1 MGCRPALVSG
11 NRAGIFIIQMSLGYR
26 KLSMT
31 TSFSAAYRLDGANV
45 TLVVVV
51 IAGTPAVRYWGPRL
65 PDDLALDELSALAAR
80 AEANA
85 SPAVEAPRALT
96 PLAGQGFPGRP
107 GLAAHR
113 GGLDWASFALLVD
126 VEQAAD
132 RLVLASRDEAHG
144 LELIHDLQ
152 ISGDVLVATTG
163 LINRS
168 VEALQVDHLAA
179 PIIPL
184 PGFVREIIGFEGR
197 WSGEF
202 QLQRHQLSMGTWL
215 RENRRGRTS
224 HDAFPG
230 LLAIERDANEA
241 RGLAYGFH
249 LGWSGNHRLSVETL
263 ADGRRSVAM
272 EALYLPGEIALAPGE
287 GLETPAIYATVSD
300 AGMGAVSRQFHAY
313 LRARPEHQRLRV
325 KLRPVHYNS
334 WEAVYFDHDTAKL
347 MALAER
353 AAAVGVERFVLD
365 DGWFGSRRS
374 DCAGLGDW
382 QVSPDVYPD
391 GLGPLIEKVRSLGME
406 FGLWVEPEMVNPDSD
421 LHSAHPEWV
430 LSTPPAP
437 QIPFRHQLVLDF
449 GRAEVR
455 ERMYRDVAVLLEEY
469 PISYLKWD
477 MNRDLSQPG
486 GADGRAGATAHVEG
500 LYEVLDKLRAAFPA
514 VEIESCAS
522 GGGRADFGVLA
533 RTDRVW
539 TSDSNDALDRLA
551 IQRGFSHFLPA
562 ELMGAHV
569 GPTRCHITGR
579 WLSMPLRV
587 ATALF
592 GHMGIEADLRELDAQ
607 ETSDLAAGVALHKA
621 HRTLIHSGELHRI
634 DAAEGVNAFA
644 LVAEDGGEALVSYTM
659 VTEQRG
665 YFAEPVR
672 LTGLDPA
679 ADYEL
684 KVVWPPRL
692 KAGWPLRDGGR
703 FRGAALMQAG
713 FQPPRLHPGTALILH
728 LKR

>member
-1 MGCRPALVSG
+1 MP
-11 NRAGIFIIQMSLGYR
+11 FGYR

-45 TLVVVV
+45 TLVVEV

-65 PDDLALDELSALAAR
+65 PDDLALKELSALAAR

-85 SPAVEAPRALT
+85 SPAIEAPLALT
-96 PLAGQGFPGRP
+96 PQAGQGFPGRP

-113 GGLDWASFALLVD
+113 GGLNWASYARLAD
-126 VEQAAD
+126 VEQSAN
-132 RLVLASRDEAHG
+132 RLVFTSWDEAHG
-144 LELIHDLQ
+144 IELVHELRLL
-152 ISGDVLVATTG
+152 GDVLAGTTA
-163 LINRS
+163 LINRGI
-168 VEALQVDHLAA
+168 EALQVDHLAA
-179 PIIPL
+179 PVIPL
-184 PGFVREIIGFEGR
+184 PGFAREIIGFDGR

-215 RENRRGRTS
+215 RENRRGHTS

-230 LLAIERDANEA
+230 LLAIERDANET

-272 EALYLPGEIALAPGE
+272 EALYLPGEIALAPGD
-287 GLETPAIYATVSD
+287 GLETPTIFATVSD
-300 AGMGAVSRQFHAY
+300 AGLGAVSRQFHAY
-313 LRARPEHQRLRV
+313 LRARHEHRRLRA
-325 KLRPVHYNS
+325 KPRPVHYNS

-347 MALAER
+347 MALAEK

-374 DCAGLGDW
+374 DRAGLGDW
-382 QVSPDVYPD
+382 QVSPEVYPL
-391 GLGPLIEKVRSLGME
+391 GLGPLTEKVRSLGME

-421 LHSAHPEWV
+421 LFRAHPEWV
-430 LSTPPAP
+430 LGTPPAP

-455 ERMYRDVAVLLEEY
+455 ERMYRDVAALLEEY

-486 GADGRAGATAHVEG
+486 GADGRAGATAHVNG
-500 LYEVLDKLRAAFPA
+500 LYEVLDRLRAAFPA

-539 TSDSNDALDRLA
+539 TSDSNDALDRLS
-551 IQRGFSHFLPA
+551 IQRGFSYFFPA

-579 WLSMPLRV
+579 VLSMPLRV

-592 GHMGIEADLRELDAQ
+592 GHMGIEADLGELDAQ

-621 HRTLIHSGELHRI
+621 HRDLIHTGALHRI

-644 LVAEDGGEALVSYTM
+644 VVVEDGSEALVSYTM
-659 VTEQRG
+659 IEEQRG
-665 YFAEPVR
+665 YFAEPLR
-672 LTGLDPA
+672 LAGLDPA
-679 ADYEL
+679 AEYEL

-692 KAGWPLRDGGR
+692 KAEWPLKAGGR